1 MLGPY
6 NVLQL
11 SQSRIYQ
18 DTMVNGHVLYCEI
31 SRSPIDSSTVHTV
44 HIFRANVD
52 RSDPGAGAGLGN

>member
-18 DTMVNGHVLYCEI
+18 DTMVNGHLNT

-52 RSDPGAGAGLGN
+52 RSDPGAGAGAGN